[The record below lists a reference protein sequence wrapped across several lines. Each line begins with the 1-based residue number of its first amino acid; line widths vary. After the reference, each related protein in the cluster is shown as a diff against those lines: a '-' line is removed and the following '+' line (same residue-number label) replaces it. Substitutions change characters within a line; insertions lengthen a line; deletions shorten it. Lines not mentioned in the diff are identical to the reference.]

1 MADVFDDIRAA
12 CALVADRASFVRI
25 DHERLASYA
34 EEIATD
40 VLCVVESDPGREHF
54 DDLETTVSFVVSL
67 DAVNF
72 GSGYFPYLRKRPGM
86 SGYHTIAT
94 SLREHVAD
102 HGALDVDTLRAMT
115 SARCARLFGQV
126 LGEGPASELMS
137 LFATALRDLGAA
149 VTDRHDGSFTTLV
162 MSCDHRGAALVDELD
177 RIPFF
182 HDVSRYRGI
191 DVPLYKR
198 AQITVNDLAHALG
211 GRDHDDMAGFE
222 DLARFDDID
231 RLTMFPDNLVP
242 HVLRIDGV
250 LTFAPELLARIERV
264 DDITSGSE
272 PEVEIRAVSLHAVEL
287 LSEALRAI
295 GTPAHARDL
304 DTFLWNRGA
313 GSIYKA
319 APRHRTRCVYY

>member
-1 MADVFDDIRAA
+1 MADVFDNIRAA
-12 CALVADRASFVRI
+12 CALVADQANWVHI

-34 EEIATD
+34 DEIATD
-40 VLCVVESDPGREHF
+40 VLCVDESDPGRERF

-86 SGYHTIAT
+86 SGYHTIAM
-94 SLREHVAD
+94 SLREHVAE
-102 HGALDVDTLRAMT
+102 HGALDVDTLNAMT
-115 SARCARLFGQV
+115 SERCAQLFGQV
-126 LGEGPASELMS
+126 LGEGPASELMA

-149 VTDRHDGSFTTLV
+149 VADRHDGSFTTLV
-162 MSCDHRGAALVDELD
+162 TSCDHRAAALVVELD
-177 RIPFF
+177 QIPFF

-191 DVPLYKR
+191 DVALYKR
-198 AQITVNDLAHALG
+198 AQITVNDLALALG
-211 GRDHDDMAGFE
+211 GRDQVDI
-222 DLARFDDID
+222 ARFDDID

-250 LTFAPELLARIERV
+250 LTFEPELVSRIERV

-287 LSEALRAI
+287 LSEALRAA
-295 GTPAHARDL
+295 GTHAHARDL

-313 GSIYKA
+313 ASIYKA